1 MSRYEPNLKMYER
14 ERILLESMQSN
25 PNLHHNALL
34 KLIVPKF
41 MAKTTFEKTRDSL
54 LEKEIIFVQTKGNMK
69 FYCSTENYE
78 HKSQQH
84 IERSTTNSFHDLK
97 LKIKKLDADYHH
109 KDVDEKIII
118 ANSLLR
124 NLLNTDNG
132 FTILDSAKN
141 PKKTLYKDEHQTIQQ
156 LIHQIFEIIRHD
168 KDFEIIFPT
177 IVSYLGIIM
186 PKDSLDK
193 GFT

>member
-41 MAKTTFEKTRDSL
+41 MAKSTFEKTRDSL
-54 LEKEIIFVQTKGNMK
+54 LEKEIISVQIKGNMK
-69 FYCSTENYE
+69 FYFSTEHYE
-78 HKSQQH
+78 KKSQQH

-97 LKIKKLDADYHH
+97 LKIKKLDVDYHH

-156 LIHQIFEIIRHD
+156 LIHEVFEMIRHD
-168 KDFEIIFPT
+168 NDFEIIFPT

-186 PKDSLDK
+186 PKESLDK

>member
-1 MSRYEPNLKMYER
+1 MSRYEPNQEMYER
-14 ERILLESMQSN
+14 ERILLECIQSN

-34 KLIVPKF
+34 KLVVPEF
-41 MAKTTFEKTRDSL
+41 MAKTTFEKTRNSL
-54 LEKEIIFVQTKGNMK
+54 LEKEIISVRTKGNMK
-69 FYCSTENYE
+69 FYYSTENYE

-132 FTILDSAKN
+132 FTILDSVKN
-141 PKKTLYKDEHQTIQQ
+141 PKKTLYKDEHLTIQQ
-156 LIHQIFEIIRHD
+156 LIYQIFEIVRHD

-177 IVSYLGIIM
+177 IVSYLGIII
-186 PKDSLDK
+186 PKNSFDN
-193 GFT
+193 

>member
-1 MSRYEPNLKMYER
+1 MSRYKPNREIYER
-14 ERILLESMQSN
+14 ERVVLEYIKN
-25 PNLHHNALL
+25 NTDLHHNALI
-34 KLIVPKF
+34 KLIVPEF

-54 LEKEIIFVQTKGNMK
+54 LEKEIISVQIKGNMK
-69 FYCSTENYE
+69 FYRQTENYE
-78 HKSQQH
+78 QKSQQH
-84 IERSTTNSFHDLK
+84 IERSTNNSFHDLK
-97 LKIKKLDADYHH
+97 LKIKRLDTDYPH

-124 NLLNTDNG
+124 NLMQTDNG

-141 PKKTLYKDEHQTIQQ
+141 PKKTLYRDEHLTIQQ
-156 LIHQIFEIIRHD
+156 LIHQVFEAIRHD

-193 GFT
+193 

>member
-1 MSRYEPNLKMYER
+1 MSRYEPNLELYER
-14 ERILLESMQSN
+14 ERVVLECIKN
-25 PNLHHNALL
+25 NTDLHHNALI
-34 KLIVPKF
+34 KLIVPEF

-54 LEKEIIFVQTKGNMK
+54 LEKEIISVQIKGNMK
-69 FYCSTENYE
+69 FYRQTENYE
-78 HKSQQH
+78 QKSQQH
-84 IERSTTNSFHDLK
+84 IERSTNNSFHDLK
-97 LKIKKLDADYHH
+97 LKIKRLDTDYPH

-124 NLLNTDNG
+124 NLMQTDNG
-132 FTILDSAKN
+132 FTILDSVKN
-141 PKKTLYKDEHQTIQQ
+141 PKKTLYRDEHLTIQQ
-156 LIHQIFEIIRHD
+156 LIHQVFEMIRHD

-193 GFT
+193 

>member
-41 MAKTTFEKTRDSL
+41 MAKSTFEKTRDSL
-54 LEKEIIFVQTKGNMK
+54 LEKEIISVQIKGNMK
-69 FYCSTENYE
+69 FYFPTENYE
-78 HKSQQH
+78 KKSQQH

-97 LKIKKLDADYHH
+97 LKIKKLDVDYHH

-186 PKDSLDK
+186 PKD
-193 GFT
+193 